1 MRSTT
6 RAIAALACA
15 SLMTACGGGG
25 ASPIASAPLTESASR
40 TPDVAPDTTS
50 KCTPKI
56 YVGDYQNND
65 VLIYPGN
72 VMNPGPCGKIKT
84 GIDAPLGVA
93 VDYDDGVY
101 VANYLSDSS
110 GGYPINEF
118 LNGTKTPTVTIE
130 ADGPGY
136 DLWVGKGRV
145 LYVAEATRSAVAEY
159 GYAST
164 VPKATLAVNGEPYGV
179 ATDQKNN
186 LYVSYL
192 SNADGVG
199 HVEEFAPGATTGT
212 DAGFTV
218 PLGGALRIDSQRRPD
233 RRLCSRRDD
242 ARKVLVDA
250 RTPVLPRA
258 QQGGNESLYRSIWRR
273 VYLRLCVGNAG
284 RHDHEGP
291 GPSARDRDVSA
302 AAVLEAR
309 SAAAACARR
318 PWRATFP
325 LPPGSAA
332 CSTRS

>member
-218 PLGGALRIDSQRRPD
+218 PLGGALRIDLQGNIIVGDRNDDLIDVFAPGGTTPGRSWSTPGRPFYLALNKAETNLYTGAFGAVYIYD
-233 RRLCSRRDD
+233 YASGTQVGTITKDLGQ
-242 ARKVLVDA
+242 
-250 RTPVLPRA
+250 A
-258 QQGGNESLYRSIWRR
+258 QGI
-273 VYLRLCVGNAG
+273 
-284 RHDHEGP
+284 
-291 GPSARDRDVSA
+291 
-302 AAVLEAR
+302 
-309 SAAAACARR
+309 
-318 PWRATFP
+318 ATFP
-325 LPPGSAA
+325 RQPY
-332 CSTRS
+332 